1 MFTMAVMLTGRLLAE
16 SLRVGADLEV
26 ADLRV
31 VRIGRHDVS
40 NSTIPSAGS
49 DPADDS
55 PQGAVAGQPPI
66 WTFLDFEAPDDRA
79 DDLAQALAA
88 ALETENGWWADFV
101 VGGDHVVVFAGRVF
115 RYRIGD
121 TRARAEAVAWGEPQE
136 LRNISLTGVTEDSHC
151 PVASAALDGS
161 TPVQQSTMT
170 RSSTMRSAG
179 SSPASWTPNLRRV
192 VRKPTVHWYPE
203 PPQGSVP

>member
-1 MFTMAVMLTGRLLAE
+1 MRAVPVMGRAIEADPLATRGKAVSDVFTMAVMLTGRLLTE

-40 NSTIPSAGS
+40 NSTIPSDGS

-55 PQGAVAGQPPI
+55 PRGAVAGQPRI

-79 DDLAQALAA
+79 EELAQALAA
-88 ALETENGWWADFV
+88 ALETETGWWADFV
-101 VGGDHVVVFAGRVF
+101 VGGDHVVVFAQRVF

-121 TRARAEAVAWGEPQE
+121 TRARAEAVAWG
-136 LRNISLTGVTEDSHC
+136 R
-151 PVASAALDGS
+151 ASETPEHQLDWGD
-161 TPVQQSTMT
+161 
-170 RSSTMRSAG
+170 
-179 SSPASWTPNLRRV
+179 
-192 VRKPTVHWYPE
+192 
-203 PPQGSVP
+203 

>member
-16 SLRVGADLEV
+16 SLRVCADLEV

-40 NSTIPSAGS
+40 TRQLGLMAPTLLTTARR
-49 DPADDS
+49 
-55 PQGAVAGQPPI
+55 GAVAGQPPI
-66 WTFLDFEAPDDRA
+66 WTFLDFEAPDDQA

-88 ALETENGWWADFV
+88 ALQTETGWWADFV

-121 TRARAEAVAWGEPQE
+121 TRARAEAVAWGRTSGTPEHQ
-136 LRNISLTGVTEDSHC
+136 
-151 PVASAALDGS
+151 LDWGD
-161 TPVQQSTMT
+161 
-170 RSSTMRSAG
+170 
-179 SSPASWTPNLRRV
+179 
-192 VRKPTVHWYPE
+192 
-203 PPQGSVP
+203 

>member
-1 MFTMAVMLTGRLLAE
+1 MAVMLRGRLLAE

-40 NSTIPSAGS
+40 SSTDPSVDA
-49 DPADDS
+49 DPAGDS
-55 PQGAVAGQPPI
+55 PRGAVAGQPRI

-88 ALETENGWWADFV
+88 ALQTETGWWADFV
-101 VGGDHVVVFAGRVF
+101 VGGDHVVVFAERVF

-121 TRARAEAVAWGEPQE
+121 TAARAEAVAWG
-136 LRNISLTGVTEDSHC
+136 R
-151 PVASAALDGS
+151 ASGTPEHQLDWGD
-161 TPVQQSTMT
+161 
-170 RSSTMRSAG
+170 
-179 SSPASWTPNLRRV
+179 
-192 VRKPTVHWYPE
+192 
-203 PPQGSVP
+203 